1 MHSLCMQCSLKFKKW
16 LFGTILDIND
26 LQNLQIKDTLR

>member
-1 MHSLCMQCSLKFKKW
+1 MQFSLKFKKKW

-26 LQNLQIKDTLR
+26 LKNLQMKDTIC